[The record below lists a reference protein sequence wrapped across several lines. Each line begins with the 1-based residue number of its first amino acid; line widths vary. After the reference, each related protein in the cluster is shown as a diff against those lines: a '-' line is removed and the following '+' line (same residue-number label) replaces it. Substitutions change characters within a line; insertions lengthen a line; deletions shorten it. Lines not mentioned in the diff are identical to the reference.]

1 MPYGRSKRYGY
12 GALGFQNERIRRNI
26 GRCQVQMPRMPA
38 YRVCIDEDRSEEER
52 EVLREGDL
60 SMPIVSLSLSEV
72 AYTIY
77 RELPRYQRSR
87 IISMWIQ
94 NIASSKEKVADL
106 TLSYEMRGRKIARL
120 EQQLDRYKTRMLEL
134 DREFVTG
141 QK

>member
-1 MPYGRSKRYGY
+1 
-12 GALGFQNERIRRNI
+12 
-26 GRCQVQMPRMPA
+26 MPA
-38 YRVCIDEDRSEEER
+38 YRVCKHKDRPEKER
-52 EVLREGDL
+52 KVLWEGDL

-94 NIASSKEKVADL
+94 NIASSKEKLQDL
-106 TLSYEMRGRKIARL
+106 KLSYEMRGRKIARL
-120 EQQLDRYKTRMLEL
+120 EQQLDRYKQRMLDL
-134 DREFVTG
+134 DKEFVTG

>member
-1 MPYGRSKRYGY
+1 
-12 GALGFQNERIRRNI
+12 
-26 GRCQVQMPRMPA
+26 MPA
-38 YRVCIDEDRSEEER
+38 YRVCKYEDRSEKAG

-94 NIASSKEKVADL
+94 NIASSKEKLQDL
-106 TLSYEMRGRKIARL
+106 KLSYEMRGRKIARL
-120 EQQLDRYKTRMLEL
+120 EQQLDRYKQKMLEL
-134 DREFVTG
+134 DPGFVTG

>member
-1 MPYGRSKRYGY
+1 
-12 GALGFQNERIRRNI
+12 
-26 GRCQVQMPRMPA
+26 MPA
-38 YRVCIDEDRSEEER
+38 YRVCIHEDRSEKEG

-94 NIASSKEKVADL
+94 NISSSKEKLQDL
-106 TLSYEMRGRKIARL
+106 KLSYEMRGRKIARL
-120 EQQLDRYKTRMLEL
+120 EQQLDRYKQRMLEL
-134 DREFVTG
+134 DPSYVTG

>member
-1 MPYGRSKRYGY
+1 
-12 GALGFQNERIRRNI
+12 
-26 GRCQVQMPRMPA
+26 MPA

>member
-1 MPYGRSKRYGY
+1 
-12 GALGFQNERIRRNI
+12 
-26 GRCQVQMPRMPA
+26 
-38 YRVCIDEDRSEEER
+38 
-52 EVLREGDL
+52 
-60 SMPIVSLSLSEV
+60 MPIVSISLSEV

-94 NIASSKEKVADL
+94 NIASSKEKMADL
-106 TLSYEMRGRKIARL
+106 KLSHEMRGRKIERL
-120 EQQLDRYKTRMLEL
+120 EQQLKRYKDRMLEI

>member
-1 MPYGRSKRYGY
+1 
-12 GALGFQNERIRRNI
+12 
-26 GRCQVQMPRMPA
+26 MPRMPA
-38 YRVCIDEDRSEEER
+38 YRVCIHEDRPEEEGK
-52 EVLREGDL
+52 VLREGGL

-94 NIASSKEKVADL
+94 NIATHKEKISDL
-106 TLSYEMRGRKIARL
+106 KFTIEMKSKKIAHL
-120 EQQLDRYKTRMLEL
+120 EQKLKLYQDRMLEL
-134 DREFVTG
+134 DSGFVTG

>member
-1 MPYGRSKRYGY
+1 
-12 GALGFQNERIRRNI
+12 
-26 GRCQVQMPRMPA
+26 MPA
-38 YRVCIDEDRSEEER
+38 YCVCIHEDRPQEEG
-52 EVLREGDL
+52 EVLWEGDL

-94 NIASSKEKVADL
+94 NIASSKEKISDL
-106 TLSYEMRGRKIARL
+106 KFTVEMKSRKIATI
-120 EQQLDRYKTRMLEL
+120 EQKLKLYQERMMEL
-134 DREFVTG
+134 DPGFVTG

>member
-1 MPYGRSKRYGY
+1 
-12 GALGFQNERIRRNI
+12 
-26 GRCQVQMPRMPA
+26 MPRVPP
-38 YRVCIDEDRSEEER
+38 YRVCIDEDRPEMEG

-94 NIASSKEKVADL
+94 NIASSKEKLQDL
-106 TLSYEMRGRKIARL
+106 KLSYEMRGRKIARL
-120 EQQLDRYKTRMLEL
+120 EQQLDRYKQKMLEL
-134 DREFVTG
+134 DPGYVTG

>member
-1 MPYGRSKRYGY
+1 M
-12 GALGFQNERIRRNI
+12 
-26 GRCQVQMPRMPA
+26 
-38 YRVCIDEDRSEEER
+38 
-52 EVLREGDL
+52 LREGDL

-94 NIASSKEKVADL
+94 NIATQKEKMFDMTTNIEYKARRIKDL
-106 TLSYEMRGRKIARL
+106 EAKLA
-120 EQQLDRYKTRMLEL
+120 RYKTRMLEL
-134 DREFVTG
+134 DSEFVTG

>member
-1 MPYGRSKRYGY
+1 MS
-12 GALGFQNERIRRNI
+12 
-26 GRCQVQMPRMPA
+26 A
-38 YRVCIDEDRSEEER
+38 YCVSIDEDRSKEER
-52 EVLREGDL
+52 EMLREGGV

-94 NIASSKEKVADL
+94 NIASSKEKLQDL
-106 TLSYEMRGRKIARL
+106 KLSYEMRGRKIARL
-120 EQQLDRYKTRMLEL
+120 EQQLDRYKQKMLEL
-134 DREFVTG
+134 DPGFVTG

>member
-1 MPYGRSKRYGY
+1 MS
-12 GALGFQNERIRRNI
+12 
-26 GRCQVQMPRMPA
+26 RMSP
-38 YRVCIDEDRSEEER
+38 YRVCIHKDRPEKEG

-94 NIASSKEKVADL
+94 NIASSKEKLQDL
-106 TLSYEMRGRKIARL
+106 KLSYEMRGRKIARL
-120 EQQLDRYKTRMLEL
+120 EQQLDRYKKRMLDL
-134 DREFVTG
+134 DPEFVTG

>member
-1 MPYGRSKRYGY
+1 MLWTGG
-12 GALGFQNERIRRNI
+12 
-26 GRCQVQMPRMPA
+26 M
-38 YRVCIDEDRSEEER
+38 
-52 EVLREGDL
+52 
-60 SMPIVSLSLSEV
+60 SMPIVSISLSEV

-94 NIASSKEKVADL
+94 NIASSKEKMADL
-106 TLSYEMRGRKIARL
+106 KLSHEMRGRKIERL
-120 EQQLDRYKTRMLEL
+120 EQQLKRYKDRMLEI